1 MALYVD
7 AQIAGSSPTL
17 LLIEDDVTFASYLL
31 ERLRR
36 LGFDAEWLRDGARAK
51 AQLQGRPA
59 DLLVVDLA
67 LPGADGLTL
76 ISELRRARLIDDTAV
91 VVLTGRFSAADVDRA
106 TQLGVDEYVSKPFNE
121 TVVFERFATLAQQ
134 RPNAAVPTR
143 FS

>member
-1 MALYVD
+1 MALHVD
-7 AQIAGSSPTL
+7 AQTAGSGPTL

-31 ERLRR
+31 ERLRQ
-36 LGFDAEWLRDGARAK
+36 LGFDAEWLKDGARAK

-76 ISELRRARLIDDTAV
+76 ISELRQARLIDDTAV
-91 VVLTGRFSAADVDRA
+91 VVLTGRFSAVDVDRA

-121 TVVFERFATLAQQ
+121 PVVFERFATLAQQ

>member
-1 MALYVD
+1 MALHVD

-36 LGFDAEWLRDGARAK
+36 LGFDAEWLKDGARAK

-121 TVVFERFATLAQQ
+121 AVVFERFATLAQQ

>member
-1 MALYVD
+1 MALHVD
-7 AQIAGSSPTL
+7 AQTAGSSPTL

-31 ERLRR
+31 ERLRQ
-36 LGFDAEWLRDGARAK
+36 LGFDAEWLKDGARAK

-76 ISELRRARLIDDTAV
+76 ISELRQARLIDDTAV

-121 TVVFERFATLAQQ
+121 AVVFERFATLAQQ

>member
-1 MALYVD
+1 MASHVD
-7 AQIAGSSPTL
+7 TPTAGNRPTL
-17 LLIEDDVTFASYLL
+17 LLIEDDVTFAGYLL

-36 LGFDAEWLRDGARAK
+36 LGFDADWLTDGARAS
-51 AQLQGRPA
+51 ARLQRRPV

-76 ISELRRARLIDDTAV
+76 IAELRQARLLEDSAV

-121 TVVFERFATLAQQ
+121 AAVFERFAALAER
-134 RPNAAVPTR
+134 RPDAPRPAR

>member
-1 MALYVD
+1 MALHVD
-7 AQIAGSSPTL
+7 AQTTGSGPTL

-31 ERLRR
+31 ERLRQ
-36 LGFDAEWLRDGARAK
+36 LGFDAEWLKDGARAK
-51 AQLQGRPA
+51 AQLQDRPA

-76 ISELRRARLIDDTAV
+76 ISELRQARLIDDTAV

-121 TVVFERFATLAQQ
+121 AVVFERFATLAQQ
-134 RPNAAVPTR
+134 RPNAPVPTR
-143 FS
+143 IS

>member
-1 MALYVD
+1 MALHVD

>member
-1 MALYVD
+1 MALHVD
-7 AQIAGSSPTL
+7 ARTTGSGPTL

-31 ERLRR
+31 ERLRQ
-36 LGFDAEWLRDGARAK
+36 LGFDAEWLKDGARAK

-76 ISELRRARLIDDTAV
+76 ISELRQARLIDDTAV

-121 TVVFERFATLAQQ
+121 VVVFERFATLAQQ
-134 RPNAAVPTR
+134 RPNAAGPTR